1 MDHAELNRQRAAL
14 WLRPVHTLDDA
25 REFLSAVGFCLIYP
39 VRPPLLAPTFIGA
52 VLGTDHDLPTAVK
65 AALDP
70 RTQTAN
76 GFVARL
82 LKEKSAFEISYA
94 NQGSLLIAAA
104 EFPYAFALLGDRNV
118 KQPPSVGLRGEK
130 SLLRHTFEHLQNGPL
145 TEQQLLDRLGKSIS
159 EAALA
164 RALHELWSHLRV
176 LRVDLTADGSPVWQV
191 LYDWA
196 PELVK
201 RGIQISTPE
210 ALSALL
216 SRYLTTVIAA
226 EPREIEEFFGNL
238 TSRSKV
244 SDVVRALLQAR
255 EFESVPIGG
264 KRMITLTGAI
274 PQPGLI
280 PHPPG
285 EAPKDLHEAHKRN
298 ELRRHEPVS
307 APLVRPASAP
317 TARPEGTAERAQ
329 FGFDRPKRDLRP
341 SDRSNHRFKPDRQ
354 ERGSRRNPR
363 RESGDAARPRR
374 EGSAPDHGFAGG
386 RSERTAKPRYSKS
399 GFSKRS
405 FSKPGFSQSGPP
417 MESSRA
423 PGSAKT
429 GSERSE
435 RSGKTQG
442 GISRPSRRPRFNERP
457 GGPPGKRSGGRKP
470 QGRDA
475 RRPGDRGPKPG
486 GART

>member
-94 NQGSLLIAAA
+94 NQGSLLISAA

-145 TEQQLLDRLGKSIS
+145 TEQELLDRLGKSIS

-196 PELVK
+196 PELVR

-226 EPREIEEFFGNL
+226 ETREIEEFFGNL

-317 TARPEGTAERAQ
+317 TARPEGTAERGQ
-329 FGFDRPKRDLRP
+329 LGFDRPKRDLRK
-341 SDRSNHRFKPDRQ
+341 SDRSDHGFKPDRQ
-354 ERGSRRNPR
+354 ERGSRRSAR

-374 EGSAPDHGFAGG
+374 EGSPLDRGLAGG
-386 RSERTAKPRYSKS
+386 RSERTSKPGFSKS
-399 GFSKRS
+399 GFSK
-405 FSKPGFSQSGPP
+405 PGFSKFGPAT
-417 MESSRA
+417 ESPGG
-423 PGSAKT
+423 PGSARI
-429 GSERSE
+429 GSERSG

-442 GISRPSRRPRFNERP
+442 GTSRTSRRPRSYKHP

-470 QGRDA
+470 QGSDT
-475 RRPGDRGPKPG
+475 RRPGNRGPKPG
-486 GART
+486 GARP